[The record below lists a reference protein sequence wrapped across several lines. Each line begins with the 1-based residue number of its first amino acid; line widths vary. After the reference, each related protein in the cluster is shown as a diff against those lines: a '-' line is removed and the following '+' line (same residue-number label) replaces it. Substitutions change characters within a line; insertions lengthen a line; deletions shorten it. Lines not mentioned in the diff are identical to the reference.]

1 MRLLLSLLVT
11 SLCCLVSISLPQP
24 SEAQTAF
31 AEWGTDG
38 PPRFYSRSR
47 RVVRS
52 SRRRATRARR
62 HDRRVVRRS
71 AERRTKR
78 RVRETSLPRRHGAAG
93 PMQVVVSLRKQKL
106 SVYESGRLIATSRVS
121 TGKVGSRTPTGV
133 FSIIQKKRRHYSN
146 IYYGASMPYMQR
158 LTWSGIA
165 LHQGIVPGYPASHG
179 CIRIPGKFARD
190 LYRYTRRRNHVIV
203 VDDDT
208 RPRQVVH
215 HALFQPTALSEDNN
229 PRMANLPQ
237 QFVRLAMLETDGKKS
252 KSDAPTISGILP
264 QRMFVQAP
272 TVARTTAVG
281 SAKNAYNQVD
291 NLELANERLTRRATR
306 SRAPLRILIATWSKR
321 DHVREAQRQLADLGY
336 NPGPADGRVG
346 EGTLTAIK
354 TFQNDHGLTVTGNPN
369 QQLYLKLGE
378 VAGHPPHSHGTL
390 RVRQNGKEIYTAHVR
405 LKSPEKRIGTHLY
418 TVAKMDS
425 SAGTARW
432 TGLTVSRTQVA
443 MSQALDRIAVPPHVR
458 LLVEDLLTPGS
469 SLIITDGRH
478 DRETGNDTDFIVL
491 TD

>member
-24 SEAQTAF
+24 SEAQTAL
-31 AEWGTDG
+31 AEWGADG
-38 PPRFYSRSR
+38 RPQFYARSR

-62 HDRRVVRRS
+62 HARRVVRRS

-78 RVRETSLPRRHGAAG
+78 RVTETSLPRRQNAAG
-93 PMQVVVSLRKQKL
+93 PIQVVVSLSKQKL
-106 SVYESGRLIATSRVS
+106 SVYDSGRLIATSRVS
-121 TGKVGSRTPTGV
+121 TGKVGYRTPTGV

-165 LHQGIVPGYPASHG
+165 LHQGVVPGYPASHG

-203 VDDDT
+203 ADDDT

-229 PRMANLPQ
+229 PRMADLPQ
-237 QFVRLAMLETDGKKS
+237 QVVRLAMKETDGKES
-252 KSDAPTISGILP
+252 KSDAPAISGIL
-264 QRMFVQAP
+264 MSVQAP
-272 TVARTTAVG
+272 TGARTTAAG
-281 SAKNAYNQVD
+281 STKNAYYQVD
-291 NLELANERLTRRATR
+291 NLNLANERLMRRATR
-306 SRAPLRILIATWSKR
+306 SRAPLRILITTRSKR

-346 EGTLTAIK
+346 VRTLTAIK
-354 TFQNDHGLTVTGNPN
+354 AFQNDHGLSVTGNPN
-369 QQLYLKLGE
+369 RQLYLKLGE
-378 VAGHPPHSHGTL
+378 VAGRPPHSDGTL
-390 RVRQNGKEIYTAHVR
+390 RIRQNGKEIYTAHVG

-432 TGLTVSRTQVA
+432 TGLTVSQTQVA

-458 LLVEDLLTPGS
+458 MLVEDLLTTGS

>member
-1 MRLLLSLLVT
+1 LS
-11 SLCCLVSISLPQP
+11 
-24 SEAQTAF
+24 
-31 AEWGTDG
+31 
-38 PPRFYSRSR
+38 
-47 RVVRS
+47 
-52 SRRRATRARR
+52 
-62 HDRRVVRRS
+62 
-71 AERRTKR
+71 
-78 RVRETSLPRRHGAAG
+78 
-93 PMQVVVSLRKQKL
+93 KQKL
-106 SVYESGRLIATSRVS
+106 SVYDSGRLIATSRVS
-121 TGKVGSRTPTGV
+121 TGKVGYRTPTGV

-165 LHQGIVPGYPASHG
+165 LHQGVVPGYPASHG
-179 CIRIPGKFARD
+179 CIRIPGKFAHD

-203 VDDDT
+203 ADDDT

-229 PRMANLPQ
+229 PRMADLPQ
-237 QFVRLAMLETDGKKS
+237 QVVRLAMKETDGKES
-252 KSDAPTISGILP
+252 KSDAPAISGILP
-264 QRMFVQAP
+264 RHMSVQAP
-272 TVARTTAVG
+272 TVARTTAAA
-281 SAKNAYNQVD
+281 STKNAYYQVD
-291 NLELANERLTRRATR
+291 NLDLTNERLMRRATR
-306 SRAPLRILIATWSKR
+306 SPAPLRILITTRSKR

-346 EGTLTAIK
+346 ERTLTAMA
-354 TFQNDHGLTVTGNPN
+354 FQNDHGLTVTGNPN
-369 QQLYLKLGE
+369 RQLYLKLGE
-378 VAGHPPHSHGTL
+378 VAGRPPHSDGTL
-390 RVRQNGKEIYTAHVR
+390 RIRQNGKEIYTAHVG

-432 TGLTVSRTQVA
+432 TGLTVSQTQVA

-458 LLVEDLLTPGS
+458 MLVEDLLTTGS